1 MSRCSRLCSFP
12 QSRPQGSVDARP
24 GFLYP
29 AHSCILMCPFP
40 QALVHACVAHGLS
53 VSEGIL
59 PLHTHCRG
67 HFFST
72 MRVWNYFFKKN
83 IDFRLHCVFVAARG
97 VSLVAEIGGSPSLQ
111 CTGSHCSGFSAHR
124 ELMGS
129 LVVVHGLSCP
139 KACGILVSRSGI
151 EPTSLELAGGLSTTG
166 PSRKSW
172 NYFLK

>member
-1 MSRCSRLCSFP
+1 MFP
-12 QSRPQGSVDARP
+12 QSRLQGSVDARP

-40 QALVHACVAHGLS
+40 QALVHAYVARGLS

-67 HFFST
+67 RFFST
-72 MRVWNYFFKKN
+72 RRVWNYFKKN
-83 IDFRLHCVFVAARG
+83 IDFGCTVSLLLHVAFLWLQRSGAPLHCSAQA
-97 VSLVAEIGGSPSLQ
+97 LVAVLLCAQ
-111 CTGSHCSGFSAHR
+111 AL

-129 LVVVHGLSCP
+129 VVVVHGLSCP
-139 KACGILVSRSGI
+139 KACGILVSTSGI

-166 PSRKSW
+166 PPRKSW